1 MAKQLTTLAPIVE
14 NEKPAAAYSEAVKP
28 FRVEIDIQSGD
39 CVISFYRN
47 RSTIVD
53 SKAMVT
59 GGPVEALVRSDVME
73 KLVEIDDPILQKKV
87 TISVEG
93 LIIALNALHQVWYAE
108 DKAAAAAKAAAA
120 GLPK

>member
-14 NEKPAAAYSEAVKP
+14 NEKPAAAYSEEVKP
-28 FRVEIDIQSGD
+28 FRVEIEVQTDD
-39 CVISFYRN
+39 CVLSFYQN
-47 RSTIVD
+47 RAIVVD
-53 SKAMVT
+53 SKTTLT
-59 GGPVEALVRSDVME
+59 GGPTEVTVRSNVME
-73 KLVEIDDPILQKKV
+73 QLIEIDDPILRKKV
-87 TISVEG
+87 VISVEG